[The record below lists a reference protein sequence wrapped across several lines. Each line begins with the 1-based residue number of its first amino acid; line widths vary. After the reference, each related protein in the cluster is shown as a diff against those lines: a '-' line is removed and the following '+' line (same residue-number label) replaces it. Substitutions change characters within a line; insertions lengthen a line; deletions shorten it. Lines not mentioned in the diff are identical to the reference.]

1 MEGDDIKITSWMGD
15 MTFEDIKMH
24 LTLLLKSIQ
33 ETENLYFI
41 WCLQKVLN
49 FEVSIILPL
58 VSKHIDLINTMT
70 WNDVTYPYITL
81 FYTCHY

>member
-1 MEGDDIKITSWMGD
+1 
-15 MTFEDIKMH
+15 MH

-70 WNDVTYPYITL
+70 
-81 FYTCHY
+81 